1 MDPLTAR
8 MNWLATRDR
17 KQAAWSLSLERM
29 ATGRKRSG
37 NRAEDAGWGAPAGRA
52 FALTH
57 GDTWGGIDFLAADA
71 MVAEY
76 QPLDRLAWLKDSADE
91 RTPGVHPWDESG
103 AGTQDGQPNIRRAKP
118 LEGAVLRGAAV
129 GPGFHREH
137 VLFLNRAHL
146 IAHHRPDDPPIN
158 STEISDPGTGDG
170 DWTAGLHS
178 LTRVRP
184 WVNEWCGATTA
195 GDEPFSALLNF
206 TKSAGDFT
214 GWGGA
219 HFAEG
224 ESVLSAEA
232 FGPLRHGAPKHR
244 NAFTSIADIRR
255 AAIDIDRAVF
265 GDGTDTWSAPKEHTR
280 AAWRPGVKG
289 PYVIRVEERMDFN
302 ARHSHTC
309 GERDGMWKRLGW
321 VPFREYGPPPDRPP
335 EKPPEEP
342 PGEPRYPTML
352 VPPESPRPSVTT
364 PDEIEAPSMYGHP
377 VPNGPDAPGT
387 SDWPEGGYSNDGPSY
402 ATFAAEI
409 DALWMDRYKF
419 TERQFNQQPLT
430 GHGIWHAQYENATPA
445 EGKHERW
452 RPVKSRLEQLSVDE
466 DGWVTGRT
474 AALGHGGIMFAP
486 ADVLLHE
493 LYTTINPI
501 SDAPRNAF
509 SLSVFSAAHS
519 GGLQVA
525 DGEIGLGSLK
535 PDKSGVVKGWRFR
548 LDFSR
553 LADADNPDL
562 HLDQIDDEGAEVSTG
577 KFYVNGVELG
587 AGGSGDISSGSNLTS
602 GRVVKATDVKQI
614 DTPVDLS
621 LAYITAD
628 SPGDTAQLLA
638 GPGKRIEIRSP
649 SRVTI
654 DVNGTDEFAVDAGK
668 VTVAGTIELGH
679 ASDTTL
685 ARLSAGDLSVEGNRI
700 YRAGGTDVPVADGG
714 TGASTA
720 AGAIYNLLNGAA
732 DVEPALT
739 DTVGHTATGTG
750 GRISIEKL
758 LALTGLV
765 FEARLSPSST
775 LAVPTADASSVSTL
789 YLHPYKG
796 NRIALYDGTSKWKIY
811 HMGAAVSK
819 ALSGLTANRPYD
831 VFVYDNAGTLT
842 LDYTAWSSAT
852 ARATALTTVNG
863 VYVKSGATHRR
874 YVGTFYATGTTTTAW
889 VTDGSTSTSAKLFI
903 WNYYNRVNVTGRTRE
918 GTTSWTYSTA
928 TWRAMNNDTANRVE
942 VVIGLREDFVDVQS
956 TVVLGLNNST
966 GSHAIGEDSTS
977 SPATSCLYPGAF
989 SIDSCLPPGSAIL
1002 RTQTAI
1008 GYHYYQA
1015 LEIATLNTVTFYGSH
1030 TAPYTRNG
1038 ITLLGRF

>member
-8 MNWLATRDR
+8 MNWLATGDR
-17 KQAAWSLSLERM
+17 KQAAWSLTLERM

-57 GDTWGGIDFLAADA
+57 GNTWGSIDFLAADA

-76 QPLDRLAWLKDSADE
+76 DPLSRLAWLKDSADE
-91 RTPGVHPWDESG
+91 RTPGVHPWDETG
-103 AGTQDGQPNIRRAKP
+103 ANTADQLPNIRRARP

-146 IAHHRPDDPPIN
+146 IAHHREENPPIN

-184 WVNEWCGATTA
+184 WVNEWCGATSA

-244 NAFTSIADIRR
+244 NAFTSIAEIRR

-302 ARHSHTC
+302 ARHGHTC

-342 PGEPRYPTML
+342 PTKPVYPTML

-364 PDEIEAPSMYGHP
+364 PDEIESPSMYGHP
-377 VPNGPDAPGT
+377 VPNGPDAPGST
-387 SDWPEGGYSNDGPSY
+387 DWPEGGYSNDGPSY
-402 ATFAAEI
+402 ATFADEV

-419 TERQFNQQPLT
+419 TERQFNQQPIT

-445 EGKHERW
+445 EGKLERW
-452 RPVKSRLEQLSVDE
+452 RPVKSRLEELSFDD
-466 DGWVTGRT
+466 DGWITGRT
-474 AALGHGGIMFAP
+474 AALGPGGIMYAGS
-486 ADVLLHE
+486 DTLLHE

-501 SDAPRNAF
+501 SDAQRNAF

-535 PDKSGVVKGWRFR
+535 PNVAGVVRGASLR

-553 LADADNPDL
+553 TASPNSPDL
-562 HLDQIDDEGAEVSTG
+562 AIDFIDEEGATQTDRQLWLGGALRLPEISAPGTPASGYGVVYPKTDG
-577 KFYVNGVELG
+577 KLYFKN
-587 AGGSGDISSGSNLTS
+587 
-602 GRVVKATDVKQI
+602 
-614 DTPVDLS
+614 
-621 LAYITAD
+621 
-628 SPGDTAQLLA
+628 
-638 GPGKRIEIRSP
+638 
-649 SRVTI
+649 
-654 DVNGTDEFAVDAGK
+654 
-668 VTVAGTIELGH
+668 
-679 ASDTTL
+679 
-685 ARLSAGDLSVEGNRI
+685 
-700 YRAGGTDVPVADGG
+700 DGG
-714 TGASTA
+714 TEYDLTAGGGGSSFLSLSDTPASYSGHGTKLVRVNAGATALEFLADSTFAKTANNLSDLASDDTAIQNLLSGASQQS
-720 AGAIYNLLNGAA
+720 
-732 DVEPALT
+732 PAL
-739 DTVGHTATGTG
+739 DSYIGVYKTAG
-750 GRISIEKL
+750 GYSNPQNI
-758 LALTGLV
+758 LALGALV

-775 LAVPTADASSVSTL
+775 LAVPTSDSASVSTL
-789 YLHPYKG
+789 YLHPYQG
-796 NRIALYDGTSKWKIY
+796 NRVALYDTTNSRWY
-811 HMGAAVSK
+811 LAHMIAAVSK
-819 ALSGLTANRPYD
+819 ALSGLTSSRPYD
-831 VFVYDNAGTLT
+831 VFLYNNAGTLT
-842 LDYTAWSSAT
+842 LEFAAWSSAT
-852 ARATALTTVNG
+852 ARATALTTQDG
-863 VYVKSGATHRR
+863 VLVKSGDASRR
-874 YVGTFYATGTTTTAW
+874 YVGTFYATSATTTAW
-889 VTDGSTSTSAKLFI
+889 LVAGSTSVSAKAFI
-903 WNYYNRVNVTGRTRE
+903 WNYYNRLPIYPHVRE
-918 GTTSWTYSTA
+918 DTNSWVYTSAS
-928 TWRAMNNDTANRVE
+928 WRSMNSAADNRIE
-942 VVIGLREDFVDVQS
+942 VVIGVQEDWHRVVTRASALTSS
-956 TVVLGLNNST
+956 TAQ
-966 GSHAIGEDSTS
+966 AIGVGVGFDSTTVES
-977 SPATSCLYPGAF
+977 SN
-989 SIDSCLPPGSAIL
+989 L
-1002 RTQTAI
+1002 RNEASMNASGRMMLTAEKLHQTAI

-1015 LEIATLNTVTFYGSH
+1015 LEYARAGTPTLEGDLGVVTVMS
-1030 TAPYTRNG
+1030 G
-1038 ITLLGRF
+1038 IMGEFRA